1 MILILLGTQD
11 NSFHRLLDKVQE
23 LIDKKVITEKVI
35 VQAGRT
41 KYESKDME
49 IYSLMPEEKL
59 REIMKKADL
68 VITHGGV
75 GSIVMALK
83 MGKKV
88 IAVPRL
94 SAFGEHINDHQ
105 IQIVDS
111 FDKQDFLIGV
121 TELDDL
127 EEKAQSKK
135 GKFTKKMGGETEAQ
149 RACGKLRR
157 LRNVLKEIVSADKT
171 GSIRRRF
178 NQVIDCLIENG
189 FVNGVVEPETI
200 PEVLEDNLKKK
211 KSISKFKI
219 EPPKHDNSGKTGEDK
234 STQRESDAEPVEVV
248 PEEDVEVLDNDDYL
262 L

>member
-23 LIDKKVITEKVI
+23 LIDKKVITEKVV

-59 REIMKKADL
+59 REIMEKADL

-94 SAFGEHINDHQ
+94 STFGEHINDHQ

-111 FDKQDFLIGV
+111 FDKQDFLIGI

-127 EEKAQSKK
+127 EKALNKAKTFKPKK
-135 GKFTKKMGGETEAQ
+135 FKSETDHMI
-149 RACGKLRR
+149 K
-157 LRNVLKEIVSADKT
+157 
-171 GSIRRRF
+171 
-178 NQVIDCLIENG
+178 LIED
-189 FVNGVVEPETI
+189 FI
-200 PEVLEDNLKKK
+200 DN
-211 KSISKFKI
+211 
-219 EPPKHDNSGKTGEDK
+219 N
-234 STQRESDAEPVEVV
+234 
-248 PEEDVEVLDNDDYL
+248 
-262 L
+262 

>member
-111 FDKQDFLIGV
+111 FDKALN
-121 TELDDL
+121 
-127 EEKAQSKK
+127 KAKTFKPKHFKS
-135 GKFTKKMGGETEAQ
+135 ETDHMI
-149 RACGKLRR
+149 K
-157 LRNVLKEIVSADKT
+157 
-171 GSIRRRF
+171 
-178 NQVIDCLIENG
+178 LIED
-189 FVNGVVEPETI
+189 FI
-200 PEVLEDNLKKK
+200 DN
-211 KSISKFKI
+211 
-219 EPPKHDNSGKTGEDK
+219 N
-234 STQRESDAEPVEVV
+234 
-248 PEEDVEVLDNDDYL
+248 
-262 L
+262 